1 MTTPARLPLADED
14 LERALLGACVL
25 DPAVVAQVMHVRPD
39 DLADPRRAAIW
50 AAMRDLAGSPFSASS
65 LAARMGAAGTVAV
78 RDELR
83 DSEAGAYSTSGIGD
97 TADRLAELGQRRR
110 LARAARRILEA
121 AGSAIVSTPEL
132 RAQAFAEV
140 LEATSSMGRSQ
151 PLDYAGVLSAATEQL
166 RANRSA
172 QGGLT
177 GATTGLPSL
186 DAMTSGLQEAEL
198 WLLAARPGCG
208 KTALAL
214 SIAHA
219 VARQGKPVAFAS
231 LEMPIRQLGVRCL
244 ASTSGVSQGSMRRG
258 TFSDAEMRQIGQAF
272 DDTHALPIVA
282 WDEFSIDLGDLRRLA
297 LHTRGQFG
305 GLGLVIVDYL
315 QLMRAADSRAPRHE
329 QVAALSRGLKG
340 LSKEL
345 SVPVLALSQLSR
357 EGAKTGRRPVLS
369 DLRESGSLEQDA
381 DTVLFLHR
389 EDEAQTGA
397 WADVELIVG
406 KQRNGPLGSLDT
418 RFIGSTMRFEEAAA

>member
-1 MTTPARLPLADED
+1 MTAPARLPLADED
-14 LERALLGACVL
+14 LERALIGACML
-25 DPAVVAQVMHVRPD
+25 DPAVVAEVMHVRPD

-50 AAMRDLAGSPFSASS
+50 VAMRELAGSPFSASS
-65 LAARMGAAGTVAV
+65 LVARMGALCTTAV

-83 DSEAGAYSTSGIGD
+83 DSEAGAYSTSGVCD

-121 AGSAIVSTPEL
+121 AGSAIVSTAEL

-140 LEATSSMGRSQ
+140 LDATSGSGKTQ
-151 PLDYAGVLSAATEQL
+151 PVTYGGLLAAATEQIQEN
-166 RANRSA
+166 RASR
-172 QGGLT
+172 GGLT
-177 GATTGLPSL
+177 GATTGLPTL
-186 DAMTSGLQEAEL
+186 DAMTSGMHPAEL

-208 KTALAL
+208 KTALAM

-231 LEMPIRQLGVRCL
+231 LEMPLRQLGVRCL

-258 TFSDAEMRQIGQAF
+258 TFSDREMAEIAKAC
-272 DDTHALPIVA
+272 DDTYQLPIVA
-282 WDEFSIDLGDLRRLA
+282 WDEFNIDLGDLRRLA

-315 QLMRAADSRAPRHE
+315 QLMRTADSRAPRHE

-345 SVPVLALSQLSR
+345 SCPVLALSQLSR
-357 EGAKTGRRPVLS
+357 EGVKSGRRPVLS

-389 EDEAQTGA
+389 DDDEAKA
-397 WADVELIVG
+397 AVVDVELIIG

-418 RFIGSTMRFEEAAA
+418 RFAGATMRFEEKA

>member
-1 MTTPARLPLADED
+1 MTAPARLPLADED
-14 LERALLGACVL
+14 LERAFIGACML

-39 DLADPRRAAIW
+39 DLADPRRATIW
-50 AAMRDLAGSPFSASS
+50 AAMREHAGSAFSASS
-65 LAARMGAAGTVAV
+65 LVARMGALCTTAV

-83 DSEAGAYSTSGIGD
+83 DSEAGAYSASGIGD

-121 AGSAIVSTPEL
+121 AGSAVVSTSDL

-140 LEATSSMGRSQ
+140 LDATSGSGRSQ
-151 PLDYAGVLSAATEQL
+151 PVTYAGLLTAATEQL
-166 RANRSA
+166 QANRAS

-177 GATTGLPSL
+177 GATTGLPTL
-186 DAMTSGLQEAEL
+186 DAMTSGLHESEL

-231 LEMPIRQLGVRCL
+231 LEMPLRQLGVRCL
-244 ASTSGVSQGSMRRG
+244 ASTSGVSQGAMRRG
-258 TFSDAEMRQIGQAF
+258 TFTDREMAEIGRAF

-345 SVPVLALSQLSR
+345 SCPVLALSQLSR

-389 EDEAQTGA
+389 DDDEAKA
-397 WADVELIVG
+397 AVVDVELIVG

-418 RFIGSTMRFEEAAA
+418 RFAGSTMRFEEKP